1 MKLQERIKNSII
13 NIRKSIERF
22 PVTILVSTAL
32 ALLLIYQREVFE
44 NLTSNQ
50 QEMLIRISM
59 VVGLGIPLSLTIG
72 LLLER
77 FSRGKAFEIGAY
89 IIGGLLLVGY
99 YFLLL
104 KDLKMVPTT
113 RFLATMIF
121 LIISV
126 FYVLKLKHEIN
137 YEVYVIKM
145 FFAGFLTLLY
155 SGVLFGGIAAIL
167 GTIDG
172 LFDVDIDGN
181 YYYYTFLIVGFIFG
195 VSMFLS
201 KLPERDEEFLD
212 YNYSKSLKV
221 LLVYIVIPLITIY
234 TAILYAYFVKI
245 LVQWEWP
252 RGLVSH
258 LVIWYSAL
266 SVGVIFLITPVL
278 EENKVA
284 KLFRTFFPIGNLP
297 ILLMMYMS
305 IYQRIDQYGFTER
318 RYYIVVL
325 GLWIT
330 AMMLYFI
337 FTKSLRNIIIP
348 ISLSLVVF
356 ISVYGPIS
364 SYAISKSSQNNRFNK
379 ILMEN
384 GMLEN
389 GVIIQNP
396 DLDLSEQREIS
407 NIINYFIYNH
417 SLESLKVLPQDF
429 EVGNMEDLFG
439 FKYRDYVPIGE
450 NRAFFGYYAETYQ
463 QAIDIAGYDYS
474 IMMSSWRNDS
484 IKVGNLDLKYDS
496 KTKSI
501 IVREKDIELIN
512 LDINELALQ
521 VHDKNSGAEEFKSIQ
536 SLEDMTYI
544 RENEKIRLKMVFT
557 SINGNIDIS
566 TNEAQVENAEF
577 ILLLD
582 RK

>member
-77 FSRGKAFEIGAY
+77 FPRGKVFKIGAY

-417 SLESLKVLPQDF
+417 SLESLEVLPQDF

-450 NRAFFGYYAETYQ
+450 NRSFFGYYAETYQ

-501 IVREKDIELIN
+501 IVREKDIDLIN

-521 VHDKNSGAEEFKSIQ
+521 VHDKNSGVGEVKSIQ

-544 RENEKIRLKMVFT
+544 SENEKIRLKMVFT